1 MYVQTTT
8 APIHKKMKK
17 SRMQK
22 KMKMSPPTEIK
33 PHDDADD
40 AGLPPPPPNAS
51 SWLSSMYFMAYAHLH
66 RSCTPPYHHQQRPA
80 TSLSLRL
87 KRFKAL
93 YLKQRTIGC
102 PGSLMT
108 NDDKLTVM
116 SDLVDHACCFLLL
129 LQQQQ
134 QPMPPNASSSAS

>member
-1 MYVQTTT
+1 
-8 APIHKKMKK
+8 
-17 SRMQK
+17 
-22 KMKMSPPTEIK
+22 
-33 PHDDADD
+33 
-40 AGLPPPPPNAS
+40 
-51 SWLSSMYFMAYAHLH
+51 LH
-66 RSCTPPYHHQQRPA
+66 RSCTPPSPPYHHQQRPA